1 MTGVQACT
9 RPAQKTRAFFLSR
22 GQNEMRASE
31 RLCRHPRRARQP
43 NLLPVADLRGEPVA
57 AVSICI
63 GAESLSDAQIRAY
76 SGPLIQAARQLAA
89 RIA

>member
-1 MTGVQACT
+1 M
-9 RPAQKTRAFFLSR
+9 K
-22 GQNEMRASE
+22 
-31 RLCRHPRRARQP
+31 RARR
-43 NLLPVADLRGEPVA
+43 LGYAVTRGEIDSRTCCLVAPAPDPRGEPVA